1 MCRLKDPSKRNENK
15 RKVKNYKKF
24 LLKSARASKANRFNK
39 FFIENK
45 WIKIRLGK
53 ESGRFLIYIL

>member
-45 WIKIRLGK
+45 QIKI
-53 ESGRFLIYIL
+53 